1 MGSAAVY
8 DVLRPIALAG
18 KHATVKVAGAAITA
32 VLEWARISEFRAEGS
47 PVETVRRRLPDNPV
61 YAFCPEHAPPD
72 GPQQI
77 RIVFQSIP
85 GYVPTALVALT
96 LVDAERL
103 CSKLNARLGLDR
115 DAWMK
120 LAAQAMRDPG
130 PTHNSSIH

>member
-1 MGSAAVY
+1 MAPTPEP
-8 DVLRPIALAG
+8 LQPIPIARPPRPLSS
-18 KHATVKVAGAAITA
+18 TRRPTTA
-32 VLEWARISEFRAEGS
+32 PTS
-47 PVETVRRRLPDNPV
+47 TLPDNPV
-61 YAFCPEHAPPD
+61 YAFCPEYAPPD